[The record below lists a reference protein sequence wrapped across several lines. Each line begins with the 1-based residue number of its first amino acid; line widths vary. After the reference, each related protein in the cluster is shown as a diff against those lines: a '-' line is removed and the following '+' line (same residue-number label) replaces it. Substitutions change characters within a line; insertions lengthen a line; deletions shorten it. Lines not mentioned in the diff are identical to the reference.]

1 MKSLLSSF
9 KRNYHSFIPVKYPE
23 FGKLFYG
30 QFISN
35 IGSQFSYMAL
45 NLLIFELV
53 YNLTESTEF
62 STLAMAILAIST
74 AIPMIIVGPWAGVVI
89 DRINRKYSMV
99 GANIAQAIAIGVI
112 PFTNYFNIEVQIWL
126 IFILSFLNSSFA
138 RFFFPARGASIPK
151 LIDDKND
158 LFAANALSA
167 GAYQVSALIGPFLAG
182 IIVGLIGYDLPFFI
196 DAMSFLISAIFILG
210 IRTSLYIEKKSQNT
224 PFSDLK
230 DGGKFIISFPP
241 IFYLLIV
248 FSILMFAGGASM
260 ILIIPYLQSEMGLV
274 ESEPRAFVYGL
285 MIALSAAVGMLFA
298 FYLSRKKHISR
309 PIQMIT
315 FSAVLAGIM
324 LLGFSLSPNIFILA
338 IFWIGFGTIEVSI
351 SVPLQT
357 ITQETVP
364 DNLRGKI
371 FSFINLSIT
380 FSQIIGMGVVSI
392 FASSFLK
399 LRGSLLLNGVIL
411 LLFSLLGYYVMHKF
425 HLEDL
430 TEVKRLEYYNKE
442 DY

>member
-1 MKSLLSSF
+1 
-9 KRNYHSFIPVKYPE
+9 
-23 FGKLFYG
+23 
-30 QFISN
+30 
-35 IGSQFSYMAL
+35 
-45 NLLIFELV
+45 
-53 YNLTESTEF
+53 
-62 STLAMAILAIST
+62 
-74 AIPMIIVGPWAGVVI
+74 
-89 DRINRKYSMV
+89 
-99 GANIAQAIAIGVI
+99 
-112 PFTNYFNIEVQIWL
+112 
-126 IFILSFLNSSFA
+126 
-138 RFFFPARGASIPK
+138 
-151 LIDDKND
+151 
-158 LFAANALSA
+158 
-167 GAYQVSALIGPFLAG
+167 
-182 IIVGLIGYDLPFFI
+182 
-196 DAMSFLISAIFILG
+196 
-210 IRTSLYIEKKSQNT
+210 
-224 PFSDLK
+224 
-230 DGGKFIISFPP
+230 
-241 IFYLLIV
+241 
-248 FSILMFAGGASM
+248 
-260 ILIIPYLQSEMGLV
+260 
-274 ESEPRAFVYGL
+274 
-285 MIALSAAVGMLFA
+285 
-298 FYLSRKKHISR
+298 
-309 PIQMIT
+309 MIT

-380 FSQIIGMGVVSI
+380 FSQIVGMGVVSI